1 VTKIPETYFDLM
13 EDKGIAH
20 LATIGPKGEP
30 HTSPVWYDFDGENV
44 LVSHTKERQKF
55 ANVQRDPRVALSILD
70 PDDPYRFIEIR
81 GQVEVIDDPD
91 KTLIHKLSAKY
102 RGVDTYTF
110 DGPKDNRV
118 IFKIRPDRVVAHG

>member
-1 VTKIPETYFDLM
+1 MTQIPEDFKNLM
-13 EDKGIAH
+13 DKKGFAH

-70 PDDPYRFIEIR
+70 PDDPYRSLEIR
-81 GQVEVIDDPD
+81 GTVEIVDDPD
-91 KTLIHKLSAKY
+91 KTLIRHLSQKY
-102 RGVDTYTF
+102 QGKDFTT
-110 DGPKDNRV
+110 DGPGDNRV
-118 IFKIRPDRVVAHG
+118 IFKIRPERVIAYG